1 MKTHSAK
8 AKGRR
13 LQKDV
18 KERLKTVL
26 ALPDDAVYSASSGCP
41 GTDVRVRIGN
51 SIYSFECA
59 NQEHVSIWKKWDQC
73 ETNARN
79 EKGVPVL
86 VIAKNH
92 TAPVAVIELDVLM
105 HYLYLSQNFN
115 LVKVEPAK

>member
-18 KERLKTVL
+18 KERLKSVL
-26 ALPDDAVYSASSGCP
+26 GLPDDAVYSASSGCP

-51 SIYSFECA
+51 NIYSFECA

-86 VIAKNH
+86 VIAKNN
-92 TAPVAVIELDVLM
+92 TAPLAVIELDVLM
-105 HYLYLSQNFN
+105 DYLWYRKSHKPVET
-115 LVKVEPAK
+115 VK